1 MNIDNAMLAYNNRP
15 LQTPVARQAAL
26 QGSGVHVIPNE
37 PVNRNSP
44 LYAQCQE
51 FESLFVQMMLKE
63 MRATVHKGEL
73 MNGGNA
79 EDIFEDMLYQERAR
93 DMTKASGFGLADSV
107 YRELSRASLA
117 VPATDLD

>member
-63 MRATVHKGEL
+63 MRATVDKSGL
-73 MNGGNA
+73 IDGGQA
-79 EDIFEDMLYQERAR
+79 EDIFSDMLYDEYSKSMTRA
-93 DMTKASGFGLADSV
+93 AGFGLADAV
-107 YRELSRASLA
+107 YVELSRQS
-117 VPATDLD
+117 TI